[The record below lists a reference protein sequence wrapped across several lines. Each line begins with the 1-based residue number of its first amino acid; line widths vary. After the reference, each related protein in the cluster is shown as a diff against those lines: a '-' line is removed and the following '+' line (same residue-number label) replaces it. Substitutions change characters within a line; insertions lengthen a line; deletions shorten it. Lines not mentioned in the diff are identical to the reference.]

1 MFVGGVINA
10 SYGQYRDP
18 SSKKKK
24 KKNKHKGKPIFRKKN
39 KPLKAGANPFS
50 SESQKS
56 YRTDINLSPFATK
69 SRKKQRKK
77 KVKKRKKGQG
87 QISDKRRV
95 NKKVPK
101 KTFGK
106 KK

>member
-1 MFVGGVINA
+1 MGGVVNS

-24 KKNKHKGKPIFRKKN
+24 KKKRPKGKPLFQKKNN

-50 SESQKS
+50 SKSQKS

-69 SRKKQRKK
+69 SRKKHKR
-77 KVKKRKKGQG
+77 KVKKRKKSQG
-87 QISDKRRV
+87 QISDKRRA

-106 KK
+106 NK